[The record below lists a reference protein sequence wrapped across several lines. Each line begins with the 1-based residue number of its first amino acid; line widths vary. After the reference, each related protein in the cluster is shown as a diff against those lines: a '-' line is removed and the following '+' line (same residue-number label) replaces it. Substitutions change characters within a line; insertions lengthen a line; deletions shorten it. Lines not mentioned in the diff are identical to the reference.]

1 MMPTVDLIH
10 ADGDGAPL
18 GAGQRST
25 GESSVDEYGV
35 PAQPIAYRTAK
46 RKR

>member
-10 ADGDGAPL
+10 ADGDVAPL

-25 GESSVDEYGV
+25 GESNVDEY
-35 PAQPIAYRTAK
+35 IAYRTAK